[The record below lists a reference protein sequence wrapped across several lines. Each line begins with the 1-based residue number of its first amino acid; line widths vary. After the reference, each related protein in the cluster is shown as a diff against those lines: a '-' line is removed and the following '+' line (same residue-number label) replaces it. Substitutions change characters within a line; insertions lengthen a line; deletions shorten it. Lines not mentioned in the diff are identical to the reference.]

1 MTLLILIYKHS
12 DRIKIMKKS
21 TKLLVVLILII
32 LMPIAAYADGR
43 VRFNYRVSGSDS
55 NPELG
60 AKTVSSYTQLD
71 GSYAT
76 GQDKLDSQ
84 SFSSFS
90 IHYVSDYGLAFLGGG
105 EILLGLYQFD
115 KSYKTNIT
123 CTSVWLHPVTGS
135 PVCADG
141 TALASRSASG
151 TSRSL
156 DLGYVY
162 PIGEMRVGGG
172 IALPVLGSSGDLVVE
187 GTTLGNSLSLRTA
200 AGDGTT
206 ETLSPEGKSFS
217 SFFLNFGYSID
228 AYEVLLNYRS
238 VSSTVAAPLD
248 KTKGV
253 GAMLGSDELSSSST
267 TSSISIGV
275 GYRF

>member
-1 MTLLILIYKHS
+1 MNKSIKYLALLLI
-12 DRIKIMKKS
+12 
-21 TKLLVVLILII
+21 II
-32 LMPIAAYADGR
+32 MPIAAYADGR

-60 AKTVSSYTQLD
+60 AKTVSSYKQVD
-71 GSYAT
+71 GSDAT

-90 IHYVSDYGLAFLGGG
+90 IHYVSDYGLDFLGGG

-123 CTSVWLHPVTGS
+123 CTSVWIAGGS
-135 PVCADG
+135 AVCADG
-141 TALASRSASG
+141 IALATRTASG

-162 PIGEMRVGGG
+162 PIGEMSVGGG
-172 IALPVLGSSGDLVVE
+172 IALPVLGSSGDLAVE
-187 GTTLGNSLSLRTA
+187 WTTLGNSLSLRTA
-200 AGDGTT
+200 AGLGTT

-253 GAMLGSDELSSSST
+253 GAMLSSDQLSSSST
-267 TSSISIGV
+267 TSSISLGV

>member
-1 MTLLILIYKHS
+1 
-12 DRIKIMKKS
+12 MKKS
-21 TKLLVVLILII
+21 AKLLSILII
-32 LMPIAAYADGR
+32 LIFLIPIVSYADGR
-43 VRFNYRVSGSDS
+43 VRFNYRVAGSSSD
-55 NPELG
+55 PALG
-60 AKTVSSYTQLD
+60 AKTVTSYTQVD

-76 GQDKLDSQ
+76 GEDKLDSS

-90 IHYVSDYGLAFLGGG
+90 IHYVSDYGLGFLGGG
-105 EILLGLYQFD
+105 EILLGMYQFD
-115 KSYKTNIT
+115 KSFKTNIT
-123 CTSVWLHPVTGS
+123 CTSVWITGGAA
-135 PVCADG
+135 VCNDG
-141 TALASRSASG
+141 IALATRTASG

-162 PIGEMRVGGG
+162 PIDDMSVGGG

-187 GTTLGNSLSLRTA
+187 WTALGNALSARA
-200 AGDGTT
+200 AKGLGTT

-253 GAMLGSDELSSSST
+253 GAMLNSDELSSSST

>member
-1 MTLLILIYKHS
+1 MNKSIKYLALLLI
-12 DRIKIMKKS
+12 
-21 TKLLVVLILII
+21 II
-32 LMPIAAYADGR
+32 MPIAAYADGR

-60 AKTVSSYTQLD
+60 AKTVSSYKQAD
-71 GSYAT
+71 GSDGT

-90 IHYVSDYGLAFLGGG
+90 IHYVSDYGLDFLGGG

-123 CTSVWLHPVTGS
+123 CTSVWIHPLLGTA
-135 PVCADG
+135 VCADG
-141 TALASRSASG
+141 VALATRTASG

-162 PIGEMRVGGG
+162 PFGEMSVGGG
-172 IALPVLGSSGDLVVE
+172 IALPVLGSSGDLAVE
-187 GTTLGNSLSLRTA
+187 WTTLGNSLSLRTA
-200 AGDGTT
+200 AGLGTT

-253 GAMLGSDELSSSST
+253 GGLLGGSDELSSSST
-267 TSSISIGV
+267 TTSISLGV

>member
-1 MTLLILIYKHS
+1 
-12 DRIKIMKKS
+12 MKKS
-21 TKLLVVLILII
+21 TKFLII
-32 LMPIAAYADGR
+32 LSLVFILPAVSYADGR
-43 VRFNYRVSGSDS
+43 VRFNYRIAGSAS

-60 AKTVSSYTQLD
+60 AKEVSSYTQLD
-71 GSYAT
+71 GTKAT
-76 GQDKLDSQ
+76 GADKLDSQ

-90 IHYVSDYGLAFLGGG
+90 IHYVSDYNLDFLGGG

-115 KSYKTNIT
+115 KSYKTNIAT
-123 CTSVWLHPVTGS
+123 SSVWVHPLLGAVAAS
-135 PVCADG
+135 G
-141 TALASRSASG
+141 TPLATRTASG

-162 PIGEMRVGGG
+162 PIGEMSVGGG
-172 IALPVLGSSGDLVVE
+172 IALPVLGSSGDLAVDW
-187 GTTLGNSLSLRTA
+187 TTLGNSLSGRTA
-200 AGDGTT
+200 AGLGTT

-217 SFFLNFGYSID
+217 CFFLNFGYSID

-238 VSSTVAAPLD
+238 VSSTVVAPLD

-253 GAMLGSDELSSSST
+253 GAMLGEDELSSSST